1 MKIET
6 RNWVVAFFLVLLALA
21 AAVVIPRVVSDGI
34 PEVARKDPS
43 VVLTLLV
50 IAGVIGLLG
59 VLAIVALAFAVI
71 NLSDRNQAL
80 GLPQGTVRSVIALS
94 LILIFVIA
102 AMYLYASLTR
112 NGLGEV
118 RTSTGLSEEMV
129 EAWLS
134 QVDDIVSIDVR
145 EEAGETVYD
154 VERKVGDKTESST
167 LSQDELGALLLDES
181 VVSITPRKEA
191 GEKVYDVQREVGQ
204 SEASEDFASQLLT
217 TVSTLVVAVA
227 GFYFGTRA
235 VAVARGE
242 AVPSLPVIRSID
254 PDNGEQRE
262 EPYDITISG
271 KNFESPK
278 EIKLVRGS
286 EEMKGDNITWS
297 ATEIRCKIVIDKKPD
312 GKWDLIVVNEDGGED
327 RLPEAFTVTG

>member
-6 RNWVVAFFLVLLALA
+6 RNWVLATILVFLLLA
-21 AAVVIPRVVSDGI
+21 AAVLIPLLVSLGI
-34 PEVARKDPS
+34 PAEPREDPS

-59 VLAIVALAFAVI
+59 ALAIVGLAFAAI
-71 NLSDRNQAL
+71 NLSDRSQAL

-112 NGLGEV
+112 NGLGKV
-118 RTSTGLSEEMV
+118 YTSTGISKEMLDSWEPADV
-129 EAWLS
+129 
-134 QVDDIVSIDVR
+134 VSIRAIQVTTD
-145 EEAGETVYD
+145 TKVYD
-154 VERKVGDKTESST
+154 VERG
-167 LSQDELGALLLDES
+167 
-181 VVSITPRKEA
+181 
-191 GEKVYDVQREVGQ
+191 VGQ
-204 SEASEDFASQLLT
+204 SEASEDFASQILT
-217 TVSTLVVAVA
+217 TASTLVVAIA

-235 VAVARGE
+235 VAAARGE

-278 EIKLVRGS
+278 EVKLVRGS